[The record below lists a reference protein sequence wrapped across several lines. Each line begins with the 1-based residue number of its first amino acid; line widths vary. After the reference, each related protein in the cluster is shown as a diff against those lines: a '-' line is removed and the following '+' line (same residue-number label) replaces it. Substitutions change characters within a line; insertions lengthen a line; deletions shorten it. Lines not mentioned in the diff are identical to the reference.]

1 MVGLGLMCGQPPDV
15 AGGIKLE
22 NSSSSSIHSLI
33 SSAFVHLSSHLHR
46 ALELHIIRTY
56 TYLQENPREING
68 GFVRP
73 QQPQPPR
80 PQSSP
85 LPFISINL

>member
-1 MVGLGLMCGQPPDV
+1 MASPPAWREKHGWRIV
-15 AGGIKLE
+15 V
-22 NSSSSSIHSLI
+22 IHSLI
-33 SSAFVHLSSHLHR
+33 PSAFVHLFSHLHI
-46 ALELHIIRTY
+46 ALELNIIRTY
-56 TYLQENPREING
+56 LPSSKRNPREING

-73 QQPQPPR
+73 QQPQPR